1 MNKAQIIL
9 TALWA
14 IITSNLWWVS
24 LTIKSV
30 AIPAGIM
37 VGLLTVMGA
46 VVLTWGVGT
55 WIIGHWKD

>member
-14 IITSNLWWVS
+14 ITTIALWVS